1 MSVID
6 IIIAALLLFGFIKG
20 LLKGLFGEVA
30 SLVALVAGIYG
41 SIHFS
46 YFIKDQLV
54 NHVSWEPRYIS
65 LASFGIT
72 FIIIVVSISLLGK
85 ILTKIADFAAL
96 GLINKIL
103 GGCFGALKIGL
114 IMSVGLLFFDKLN
127 TTFSIVG
134 EEEIKESILFEP
146 IKKVVPSIFPDL
158 IKGLDSTV
166 DNATKK
172 I

>member
-20 LLKGLFGEVA
+20 LLKGLFGEIA
-30 SLVALVAGIYG
+30 ALVALVAGIYG

-46 YFIKDQLV
+46 YFVKNQLV
-54 NHVSWEPRYIS
+54 EHVSWEPRYIS
-65 LASFGIT
+65 LASFAIT
-72 FIIIVVSISLLGK
+72 FIIIALSISLLGK
-85 ILTKIADFAAL
+85 LLTKIADFAAL

-114 IMSVGLLFFDKLN
+114 IISVALMFFDKIN
-127 TTFSIVG
+127 KTIPFVG
-134 EEEIKESILFEP
+134 KEEVKQSILFEP
-146 IKKVVPSIFPDL
+146 IKQIVPSIFPDL
-158 IKGLDSTV
+158 IKGFDPTE
-166 DNATKK
+166 DAPKN